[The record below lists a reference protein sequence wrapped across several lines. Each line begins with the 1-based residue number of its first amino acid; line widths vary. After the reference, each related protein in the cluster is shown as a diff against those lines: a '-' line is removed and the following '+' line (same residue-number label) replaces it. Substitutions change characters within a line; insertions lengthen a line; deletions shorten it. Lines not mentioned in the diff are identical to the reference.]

1 MVGKGSL
8 EIYVTKLFD
17 RWAKGEAISDTS
29 LCQAVSEIEDGLVEA
44 NLGGGLYKKRIG
56 GRGKGKRGSYR
67 TLLAFKSENRAV
79 FVFGFAKK
87 EKSNIDD
94 KEKKVLKRLAKEFL
108 EHSSK
113 KIKQQI
119 TAKTLRKL
127 ECQNE

>member
-1 MVGKGSL
+1 L